1 MIHVTADSRI
11 YIATQP
17 ADFRCGIDGFSALCR
32 KRLEQDPRSGSLFV
46 FTNRNRTMIK
56 VLGYDGSGFWLMT
69 KRLSQGHFKEW
80 PKHQTA
86 LSHLTAK
93 QFRRLLGGLSGWQ
106 KV

>member
-1 MIHVTADSRI
+1 MI
-11 YIATQP
+11 
-17 ADFRCGIDGFSALCR
+17 
-32 KRLEQDPRSGSLFV
+32 
-46 FTNRNRTMIK
+46 N